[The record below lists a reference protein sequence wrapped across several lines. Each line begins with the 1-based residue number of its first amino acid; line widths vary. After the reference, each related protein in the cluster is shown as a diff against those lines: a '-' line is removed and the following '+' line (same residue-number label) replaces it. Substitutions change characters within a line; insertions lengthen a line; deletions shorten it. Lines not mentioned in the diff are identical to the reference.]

1 MSEQYDEGSWRGGA
15 KFYWQTELEGSEFVL
30 FVGANLLDANYGP
43 PNRAARLIP
52 NITSGKTKIAVADP
66 RFSKLA
72 SKAWK
77 YLPINPGGDGALAMG
92 MMQWILKNG
101 RYNAGYLENA
111 NRAAAKAANEPTWC
125 NAVWLVKIRDGKPEN
140 FLRASEIGSSRRSAE
155 QRRKRI
161 RFRIPGG
168 AQGSASR

>member
-15 KFYWQTELEGSEFVL
+15 KFYWADGARRIGIRPL
-30 FVGANLLDANYGP
+30 VGANLLDANYGP

-77 YLPINPGGDGALAMG
+77 YLPINP
-92 MMQWILKNG
+92 
-101 RYNAGYLENA
+101 
-111 NRAAAKAANEPTWC
+111 
-125 NAVWLVKIRDGKPEN
+125 
-140 FLRASEIGSSRRSAE
+140 AE
-155 QRRKRI
+155 TG
-161 RFRIPGG
+161 PLP
-168 AQGSASR
+168 